1 MRRGTGVDRFDGN
14 RRGSDRRQ
22 LRAVRLAAL
31 VCIAMSFAVIAL
43 KVVPLG

>member
-1 MRRGTGVDRFDGN
+1 MWEGRQVSTFDGN
-14 RRGSDRRQ
+14 RWGRDRRQ

-31 VCIAMSFAVIAL
+31 VCIATSFVAIAL

>member
-1 MRRGTGVDRFDGN
+1 MRRETGVNRFDGN
-14 RRGSDRRQ
+14 RWGRDRRQ

-31 VCIAMSFAVIAL
+31 VCIAMSFAAIAL